1 MKSKASLR
9 TITGLLGTALVFTL
23 LVTAAAQQPTVEERV
38 AAIKQSLEK
47 SMQQIQQYQWT
58 ETTVVSYKGEEKSRT
73 QKSCVYGMDGKVK
86 KTEVGPPPE
95 TEKKRG
101 LRGKVVEKK
110 KEDIK
115 EYMTKA
121 VNLIHAYVPPS
132 PGRLQILKDAG
143 KVGIEILEPNKRV
156 QVQFRD
162 YHQDGDMVGIE
173 LDIVNNQL
181 LGYQVSSFI
190 DKPEDA
196 VNLNVRFAALADQTL
211 YASDVELDA
220 KAEEVKV
227 NVQNSDYTKAS
238 N

>member
-1 MKSKASLR
+1 MKNKINLQN
-9 TITGLLGTALVFTL
+9 TVGLFAATLIFTVFPIGA
-23 LVTAAAQQPTVEERV
+23 VQQPGVEERV

-58 ETTVVSYKGEEKSRT
+58 ETTVVSYKGEEKSQT

-95 TEKKRG
+95 TKKKRG
-101 LRGKVVEKK
+101 LRGRIVEKK
-110 KEDIK
+110 TEEIE
-115 EYMTKA
+115 EYMKKA
-121 VNLIHAYVPPS
+121 VNLVHAYVPPS

-143 KVGIEILEPNKRV
+143 KAGIEILEPNKRV

-162 YHQDGDMVGIE
+162 YHQDGDMLGIE
-173 LDIVNNQL
+173 FDTVNNLL

-196 VNLNVRFAALADQTL
+196 VNLKVSFATLTDQTV
-211 YASDVELDA
+211 YASTVALDA
-220 KAEEVKV
+220 KAKEIHGRCAELGLR
-227 NVQNSDYTKAS
+227 QS
-238 N
+238 